1 MSHLPH
7 LYAPCKG
14 VANGVFTISI
24 SILNHLHHIFAEP
37 NLRKNIFFVQCYLEI
52 YIIHD
57 CHYDGFH
64 FLIAT
69 GHVLLSDFKT
79 NKS

>member
-14 VANGVFTISI
+14 EANGVFTISI

-37 NLRKNIFFVQCYLEI
+37 NLRKKHFFSPSVILKYILFMIATMMVFIFF
-52 YIIHD
+52 
-57 CHYDGFH
+57 
-64 FLIAT
+64 IAI
-69 GHVLLSDFKT
+69 GHIPSDFKT
-79 NKS
+79 NKI